1 MAGKFVPLRAHY
13 VTVSVLVSTVLVST
27 TKPPT
32 QASQMEAF
40 EAATLSH
47 SNEEW
52 EEAADQY
59 SLALRELKGS
69 SLAICHDRR
78 GCCLAELPGKLNAA
92 VLSHTKAIELAPN
105 MFTAYH
111 NRGHAQMHQGNL
123 REAKADLEQALQLEH
138 SAESARMLS
147 HATMEIE
154 CPHLAKAAF
163 ARALE
168 AYGLGEW
175 GYASQMFQ

>member
-1 MAGKFVPLRAHY
+1 
-13 VTVSVLVSTVLVST
+13 
-27 TKPPT
+27 
-32 QASQMEAF
+32 MEAF

-92 VLSHTKAIELAPN
+92 VLSHTKAIELAPD

-123 REAKADLEQALQLEH
+123 REAKADLEAALSLEH
-138 SAESARMLS
+138 SEESARMLS